1 MYWTVDLR
9 QGIVDGFKYW
19 LHNLYLTEL
28 KAVWFVPGKPVV
40 FDRFFSLVEGEHNG
54 HMIDMDNPVATTKLW
69 SEFFIIFCASATKAV
84 TDGHISLQQLAS
96 IVDDKAVDQTQI
108 TEASSDKITLPLTAL
123 ALYRYL
129 EKSHNTTE
137 ALSLSENV
145 YRLNHYNVPNNYAWR
160 FVVSQLLRTN
170 SQIKSQCKLHLN
182 MQRHQ
187 LINYF
192 TINFEADYHLLN
204 YYMLECLILADIS
217 SSQSIVAPLQQ
228 LNNLT
233 HEEQVEFSAII
244 KQLYAV
250 AAVVVDT
257 AIFQAQ
263 LGANYQTLLD
273 ARMV

>member
-1 MYWTVDLR
+1 
-9 QGIVDGFKYW
+9 
-19 LHNLYLTEL
+19 
-28 KAVWFVPGKPVV
+28 
-40 FDRFFSLVEGEHNG
+40 
-54 HMIDMDNPVATTKLW
+54 
-69 SEFFIIFCASATKAV
+69 
-84 TDGHISLQQLAS
+84 
-96 IVDDKAVDQTQI
+96 
-108 TEASSDKITLPLTAL
+108 
-123 ALYRYL
+123 
-129 EKSHNTTE
+129 
-137 ALSLSENV
+137 
-145 YRLNHYNVPNNYAWR
+145 
-160 FVVSQLLRTN
+160 
-170 SQIKSQCKLHLN
+170 